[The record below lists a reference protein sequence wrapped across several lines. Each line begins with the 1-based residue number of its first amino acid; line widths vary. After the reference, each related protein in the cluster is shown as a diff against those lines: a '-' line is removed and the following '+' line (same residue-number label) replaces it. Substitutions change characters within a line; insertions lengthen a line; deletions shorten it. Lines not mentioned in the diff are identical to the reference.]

1 MRRLYCTPYKG
12 NLRQF
17 YEELE
22 DKSTIVIIQLD
33 LENNQIIHHHLKAMA
48 TTKTVQKLR
57 QIAQKEGPY
66 EDPIPKTPIIFQ
78 SYLKTKTCTPIKNL
92 CV

>member
-1 MRRLYCTPYKG
+1 MDLQVISRLYCTPYKG

-22 DKSTIVIIQLD
+22 DKSTIVIIKLD

-48 TTKTVQKLR
+48 TTKTVQKL
-57 QIAQKEGPY
+57 
-66 EDPIPKTPIIFQ
+66 
-78 SYLKTKTCTPIKNL
+78 
-92 CV
+92 